1 MTAFPVKALA
11 QVMQGAYTVRPF
23 PAWDLAN
30 LALWTALGAA
40 SSPGASAGTRSGSP
54 RRPAHPAARLSPAI
68 ASSRPPGPPLGPW
81 SGFP

>member
-30 LALWTALGAA
+30 LALWTALGA
-40 SSPGASAGTRSGSP
+40 
-54 RRPAHPAARLSPAI
+54 
-68 ASSRPPGPPLGPW
+68 
-81 SGFP
+81 GFVAWRFRWHT